1 MILSFREEFKQKYKD
16 LFLSLPWRHLSMIYV
31 SLRKKIRDL
40 LKSKSTLLWLE
51 GSNYEQVTNVQMKG
65 ERVILSLGNGTIKL
79 IQFERYTLT
88 QVGIQFWCQGKP
100 GVLYKWDL
108 PENGSYVNSSDKPF
122 IPDDDPHPTPPNLA
136 A

>member
-1 MILSFREEFKQKYKD
+1 
-16 LFLSLPWRHLSMIYV
+16 MIYV

-108 PENGSYVNSSDKPF
+108 PENGSYVNSFDKPF